1 MSTPSPPPSRSR
13 RIPSQRWHIAD
24 ADPERAARLAAAADL
39 SPVLGQVLLNR
50 DIDTPDQAR
59 VFLNPELMQLASPM
73 DEFPDLAEA
82 VSILQTAIARQ
93 QRIAIC
99 GDYDAD
105 GMTSTALLLRALRSL
120 GGRVQSEIPSRM
132 TEGYGINHRI
142 VEDFHA
148 QGVQVILTVDN
159 GIAAAGPIGFA
170 RDLGMHVIVTD
181 HHDIPPE
188 LPPAHA
194 ILNPKL
200 IAESSPYRGLA
211 GVGVAYILAISL
223 AQALGQTQD
232 LTGPLLE
239 LFTLGTI
246 ADLAPLTGVNRRWLQ
261 RGLRRLP
268 KSQLAGVQAL
278 IQVAGVNPE
287 QDALKPEAIGFRL
300 GPRINAVGRI
310 ADPNIVID
318 LLTTDDPG
326 VALERAMQCEEV
338 NQLRQRLCELI
349 EQEAIALAETYAPN
363 LQNDRVLLLVKDGWH
378 HGVIGIVASRL
389 VERYGVPVFIGTY
402 EEGDPTRIRG
412 SARGIP
418 EFNVF
423 DALQCCAD
431 ILDKFGGHRAAGGFS
446 LATENLEEMRSRLR
460 IFANMHLQPQHLR
473 PLIEVDAQA
482 NLHDLTLDLYQQIDQ
497 LHPCGIG
504 NPDPVFWTPNVR
516 IVEQQVIGKD
526 RSHLRVVVAQDD
538 DEYGIKAIAWRW
550 GEYCP
555 LPSPI
560 DIAYRL
566 RLNEWN
572 GQMNVELEL
581 IGIRLPGG
589 VPIPDLP
596 DPPPDPPEPASDSSP
611 QSSPSPV
618 SLPGLPFPFNNR
630 TYTCHITT
638 IEGQRELHIYNPDGQ
653 LLATRPRETWGFLGK
668 SRAEAQPVDVSQPHY
683 FNLIRAALNALEIA
697 EKTDLL
703 KKKDRLLAE
712 KDQHISALTQQLA
725 HLQQQLDCLS
735 AEQPQT
741 PRSQTQAEP
750 DHAENQPR
758 RPATI
763 PQPQAQINTM
773 QDAVSAEFALESA
786 LPNQQAGSAS
796 PTPSAP
802 VFHKPAFPKPAF
814 PKNIKAH
821 IGKKVWYC
829 LNPQSQQDLQTA
841 QRLMGESGGETDAA
855 AADYAAADY
864 AAADYAAAD
873 YAAVG
878 RSLCAVVLREVVEP
892 FITALGEYWLEQTG
906 DTQLGDLSLDPE
918 EFKTPNALHILAMLL
933 APTWQAIRESALKM
947 PLEPAAADLYVLAGN
962 PDDEAAADARYQVTE
977 FLQTWEHPVA
987 GWMQRD
993 STAAASLLAQVGQL
1007 SLGAFGKGRSLY
1019 PWQLNGL
1026 QQKILGKSAKSGLL
1040 QSIYGGS

>member
-1 MSTPSPPPSRSR
+1 MSTPSPPRPRSH
-13 RIPSQRWHIAD
+13 RIPSQRWQIAA

-50 DIDTPDQAR
+50 DIGTPDQAR

-82 VSILQTAIARQ
+82 VSILQMAIARQ

-132 TEGYGINHRI
+132 KEGYGINHRI

-148 QGVQVILTVDN
+148 QGVRVILTVDN

-181 HHDIPPE
+181 HHDLPPE

-268 KSQLAGVQAL
+268 KSRLAGVQAL

-318 LLTTDDPG
+318 LLTTDDPD

-349 EQEAIALAETYAPN
+349 EQEAIALAEAHAPN

-446 LATENLEEMRSRLR
+446 LATENLEEVRSRLR

-482 NLHDLTLDLYQQIDQ
+482 NLRDLTLDLYQQIDQ

-526 RSHLRVVVAQDD
+526 RSHLRVVVSQEE
-538 DEYGIKAIAWRW
+538 DESGMKAIAWRW

-572 GQMNVELEL
+572 GQVNVELEL

-596 DPPPDPPEPASDSSP
+596 APPPNSAEP
-611 QSSPSPV
+611 QPSPP
-618 SLPGLPFPFNNR
+618 SPPAGLAFPFNNR

-638 IEGQRELHIYNPDGQ
+638 VEGQRELHIYNPDGQ
-653 LLATRPRETWGFLGK
+653 LLATRPKETWGFLGK
-668 SRAEAQPVDVSQPHY
+668 SRADAQPVDVSQPHY

-712 KDQHISALTQQLA
+712 KDQHINALTQQLA
-725 HLQQQLDCLS
+725 HLQQQLDRLS

-741 PRSQTQAEP
+741 PRSQTEAEP
-750 DHAENQPR
+750 DHAENQLR

-763 PQPQAQINTM
+763 PQPQAQIDTMIDTM

-802 VFHKPAFPKPAF
+802 VFPQPAFPKPAF

-821 IGKKVWYC
+821 LGKKVWYC
-829 LNPQSQQDLQTA
+829 LNAQSQQDLQTA

-855 AADYAAADY
+855 AADYA
-864 AAADYAAAD
+864 DYAAAD

-892 FITALGEYWLEQTG
+892 FIAALGEYWLEQTG

-947 PLEPAAADLYVLAGN
+947 PLEPAAVDLYVSAGN

-987 GWMQRD
+987 AWMQHD
-993 STAAASLLAQVGQL
+993 SAAAASLLAQVGQL
-1007 SLGAFGKGRSLY
+1007 SLGAFGEGRSLY

>member
-1 MSTPSPPPSRSR
+1 VSSASPPPSRSR
-13 RIPSQRWHIAD
+13 RLPSQRWQIAA
-24 ADPERAARLAAAADL
+24 ADPERAARLAAATDL

-50 DIDTPDQAR
+50 DIDTPDKAK

-73 DEFPDLAEA
+73 DEFPNLAEA
-82 VSILQTAIARQ
+82 VGILQEAIARQ
-93 QRIAIC
+93 QQIAIC

-148 QGVQVILTVDN
+148 QGVRVILTVDN

-170 RDLGMHVIVTD
+170 RDLGMRVIVTD

-200 IAESSPYRGLA
+200 IAETSPYRGLA

-223 AQALGQTQD
+223 AQALGQTQE

-246 ADLAPLTGVNRRWLQ
+246 ADLAPLTGVNRRWLH

-278 IQVAGVNPE
+278 IQVAGVSSE
-287 QDALKPEAIGFRL
+287 QDALKPEVIGFRL

-318 LLTTDDPG
+318 LLTTDDPA
-326 VALERAMQCEEV
+326 VALERAKQCEEV

-349 EQEAIALAETYAPN
+349 EQEAIALAETHVPN
-363 LQNDRVLLLVKDGWH
+363 LQNDRVLLLVQDGWH

-418 EFNVF
+418 EFDVF

-431 ILDKFGGHRAAGGFS
+431 LLDKFGGHKAAGGFS
-446 LATENLEEMRSRLR
+446 LATENLAEMRSRLR

-473 PLIEVDAQA
+473 PLIAVDAQA
-482 NLHDLTLDLYQQIDQ
+482 NLRDLTLDLYQQIDRLQ
-497 LHPCGIG
+497 PCGIG

-516 IVEQQVIGKD
+516 ILEQQAIGKD
-526 RSHLRVVVAQDD
+526 RTHLRVVVSQGD
-538 DEYGIKAIAWRW
+538 DESGMKAIAWRW

-555 LPSPI
+555 LPSPV

-572 GQMNVELEL
+572 GQVDVELEL

-589 VPIPDLP
+589 VPIHTLPEPTASPSTSDLP
-596 DPPPDPPEPASDSSP
+596 RLPHPTAPPQA
-611 QSSPSPV
+611 
-618 SLPGLPFPFNNR
+618 LPFPFNNR
-630 TYTCHITT
+630 TYTCNITT
-638 IEGQRELHIYNPDGQ
+638 VDGQRELHIYNPDGQ
-653 LLATRPRETWGFLGK
+653 LLATRPKETWGFLGK

-697 EKTDLL
+697 EKTNLL
-703 KKKDRLLAE
+703 KR
-712 KDQHISALTQQLA
+712 
-725 HLQQQLDCLS
+725 
-735 AEQPQT
+735 
-741 PRSQTQAEP
+741 
-750 DHAENQPR
+750 
-758 RPATI
+758 
-763 PQPQAQINTM
+763 
-773 QDAVSAEFALESA
+773 
-786 LPNQQAGSAS
+786 
-796 PTPSAP
+796 SAP
-802 VFHKPAFPKPAF
+802 
-814 PKNIKAH
+814 
-821 IGKKVWYC
+821 
-829 LNPQSQQDLQTA
+829 S
-841 QRLMGESGGETDAA
+841 
-855 AADYAAADY
+855 
-864 AAADYAAAD
+864 
-873 YAAVG
+873 
-878 RSLCAVVLREVVEP
+878 
-892 FITALGEYWLEQTG
+892 
-906 DTQLGDLSLDPE
+906 
-918 EFKTPNALHILAMLL
+918 
-933 APTWQAIRESALKM
+933 
-947 PLEPAAADLYVLAGN
+947 
-962 PDDEAAADARYQVTE
+962 
-977 FLQTWEHPVA
+977 
-987 GWMQRD
+987 
-993 STAAASLLAQVGQL
+993 
-1007 SLGAFGKGRSLY
+1007 
-1019 PWQLNGL
+1019 
-1026 QQKILGKSAKSGLL
+1026 
-1040 QSIYGGS
+1040 

>member
-1 MSTPSPPPSRSR
+1 M
-13 RIPSQRWHIAD
+13 
-24 ADPERAARLAAAADL
+24 AAATDL

-50 DIDTPDQAR
+50 DIDTPEKAK
-59 VFLNPELMQLASPM
+59 VFLNPELMQLALPM

-82 VSILQTAIARQ
+82 VGILQEAIARQ

-148 QGVQVILTVDN
+148 QGVRVILTVDN

-170 RDLGMHVIVTD
+170 RDLGMRVIVTD

-200 IAESSPYRGLA
+200 IAETSPYRGLA

-223 AQALGQTQD
+223 AQALGQTQE

-246 ADLAPLTGVNRRWLQ
+246 ADLAPLTGVNRRWLH

-278 IQVAGVNPE
+278 IQVAGVSSE
-287 QDALKPEAIGFRL
+287 QDALKPEVIGFRL

-318 LLTTDDPG
+318 LLTTDDPA
-326 VALERAMQCEEV
+326 VALERAKQCEEV

-349 EQEAIALAETYAPN
+349 EQEAIALAETHVPN
-363 LQNDRVLLLVKDGWH
+363 LQNDRVLLLVQDGWH

-418 EFNVF
+418 EFDVF

-431 ILDKFGGHRAAGGFS
+431 LLDKFGGHKAAGGFS
-446 LATENLEEMRSRLR
+446 LATENLAEMRSRLR

-473 PLIEVDAQA
+473 PLIAVDAQA
-482 NLHDLTLDLYQQIDQ
+482 NLRDLTLDLYQQIDRLQ
-497 LHPCGIG
+497 PCGIG

-516 IVEQQVIGKD
+516 IVEQQAIGKD
-526 RSHLRVVVAQDD
+526 RTHLRVVVSQGD
-538 DEYGIKAIAWRW
+538 DESGMKAIAWRW

-555 LPSPI
+555 LPSPV

-572 GQMNVELEL
+572 GQVDVELEL

-589 VPIPDLP
+589 VPIHTLPEPTASPSTSDLP
-596 DPPPDPPEPASDSSP
+596 RLPHPTAPPQA
-611 QSSPSPV
+611 
-618 SLPGLPFPFNNR
+618 LPFPFNNR
-630 TYTCHITT
+630 TYTCNITT
-638 IEGQRELHIYNPDGQ
+638 VDGQRELHIYNPDGQ
-653 LLATRPRETWGFLGK
+653 LLATRPKETWGFLGK

-703 KKKDRLLAE
+703 KKR
-712 KDQHISALTQQLA
+712 
-725 HLQQQLDCLS
+725 
-735 AEQPQT
+735 
-741 PRSQTQAEP
+741 
-750 DHAENQPR
+750 
-758 RPATI
+758 
-763 PQPQAQINTM
+763 
-773 QDAVSAEFALESA
+773 
-786 LPNQQAGSAS
+786 
-796 PTPSAP
+796 SAP
-802 VFHKPAFPKPAF
+802 
-814 PKNIKAH
+814 
-821 IGKKVWYC
+821 
-829 LNPQSQQDLQTA
+829 S
-841 QRLMGESGGETDAA
+841 
-855 AADYAAADY
+855 
-864 AAADYAAAD
+864 
-873 YAAVG
+873 
-878 RSLCAVVLREVVEP
+878 
-892 FITALGEYWLEQTG
+892 
-906 DTQLGDLSLDPE
+906 
-918 EFKTPNALHILAMLL
+918 
-933 APTWQAIRESALKM
+933 
-947 PLEPAAADLYVLAGN
+947 
-962 PDDEAAADARYQVTE
+962 
-977 FLQTWEHPVA
+977 
-987 GWMQRD
+987 
-993 STAAASLLAQVGQL
+993 
-1007 SLGAFGKGRSLY
+1007 
-1019 PWQLNGL
+1019 
-1026 QQKILGKSAKSGLL
+1026 
-1040 QSIYGGS
+1040 

>member
-1 MSTPSPPPSRSR
+1 MSSASPTPSRPR
-13 RIPSQRWHIAD
+13 RLPSQRWQIVA
-24 ADPERAARLAAAADL
+24 ADPERAARLAAATDL

-50 DIDTPDQAR
+50 DIDTPDKAK

-73 DEFPDLAEA
+73 DEFPNLAEA
-82 VSILQTAIARQ
+82 VGILQEAIARQ
-93 QRIAIC
+93 QQIAIC

-148 QGVQVILTVDN
+148 QGVRVILTVDN

-170 RDLGMHVIVTD
+170 RDLGMRVIVTD

-200 IAESSPYRGLA
+200 IAETSPYRGLA

-223 AQALGQTQD
+223 AQALGQTQE

-246 ADLAPLTGVNRRWLQ
+246 ADLAPLTGVNRRWLH

-278 IQVAGVNPE
+278 IQVAGVSSE
-287 QDALKPEAIGFRL
+287 QDALKPEVIGFRL

-318 LLTTDDPG
+318 LLTTDDPA
-326 VALERAMQCEEV
+326 VALERAKQCEEV

-349 EQEAIALAETYAPN
+349 EQEAIALAETHVPN
-363 LQNDRVLLLVKDGWH
+363 LQNDRVLLLVQDGWH

-418 EFNVF
+418 EFDVF

-431 ILDKFGGHRAAGGFS
+431 LLDKFGGHKAAGGFS
-446 LATENLEEMRSRLR
+446 LATENLAEMRSRLR

-473 PLIEVDAQA
+473 PLIAVDAQA
-482 NLHDLTLDLYQQIDQ
+482 NLRDLTLDLYQQIDRLQ
-497 LHPCGIG
+497 PCGIG

-516 IVEQQVIGKD
+516 IVEQQAIGKD
-526 RSHLRVVVAQDD
+526 RTHLRVVVSQGD
-538 DEYGIKAIAWRW
+538 DESGMKAIAWRW

-555 LPSPI
+555 LPSPV

-572 GQMNVELEL
+572 GQVDVELEL

-589 VPIPDLP
+589 VPIHTLPEPTASPSTSDLP
-596 DPPPDPPEPASDSSP
+596 RLPHPTAPPHA
-611 QSSPSPV
+611 
-618 SLPGLPFPFNNR
+618 LPFPFNNR
-630 TYTCHITT
+630 TYTCNITT
-638 IEGQRELHIYNPDGQ
+638 VDGQRELHIYNPDGQ
-653 LLATRPRETWGFLGK
+653 LLATRPKETWGFLGK

-703 KKKDRLLAE
+703 KKK
-712 KDQHISALTQQLA
+712 IS
-725 HLQQQLDCLS
+725 S
-735 AEQPQT
+735 
-741 PRSQTQAEP
+741 
-750 DHAENQPR
+750 
-758 RPATI
+758 
-763 PQPQAQINTM
+763 
-773 QDAVSAEFALESA
+773 
-786 LPNQQAGSAS
+786 
-796 PTPSAP
+796 
-802 VFHKPAFPKPAF
+802 
-814 PKNIKAH
+814 
-821 IGKKVWYC
+821 
-829 LNPQSQQDLQTA
+829 
-841 QRLMGESGGETDAA
+841 
-855 AADYAAADY
+855 
-864 AAADYAAAD
+864 
-873 YAAVG
+873 
-878 RSLCAVVLREVVEP
+878 
-892 FITALGEYWLEQTG
+892 
-906 DTQLGDLSLDPE
+906 
-918 EFKTPNALHILAMLL
+918 
-933 APTWQAIRESALKM
+933 
-947 PLEPAAADLYVLAGN
+947 
-962 PDDEAAADARYQVTE
+962 
-977 FLQTWEHPVA
+977 
-987 GWMQRD
+987 
-993 STAAASLLAQVGQL
+993 
-1007 SLGAFGKGRSLY
+1007 
-1019 PWQLNGL
+1019 
-1026 QQKILGKSAKSGLL
+1026 
-1040 QSIYGGS
+1040 